1 MVFPTISL
9 SLDYQL
15 IAMLLDDKT
24 EGFFP
29 SYERN
34 ARKCFGK
41 YYSAVSVGLSWV
53 WSMFNCVYTWAER
66 YIMNFKALPLSL
78 SIGRVNFHI
87 RGTVTVEELLE
98 LWKEEVYHLV
108 P

>member
-1 MVFPTISL
+1 MFPTISL

-41 YYSAVSVGLSWV
+41 YYSAVSVGLS
-53 WSMFNCVYTWAER
+53 
-66 YIMNFKALPLSL
+66 
-78 SIGRVNFHI
+78 
-87 RGTVTVEELLE
+87 
-98 LWKEEVYHLV
+98 
-108 P
+108 